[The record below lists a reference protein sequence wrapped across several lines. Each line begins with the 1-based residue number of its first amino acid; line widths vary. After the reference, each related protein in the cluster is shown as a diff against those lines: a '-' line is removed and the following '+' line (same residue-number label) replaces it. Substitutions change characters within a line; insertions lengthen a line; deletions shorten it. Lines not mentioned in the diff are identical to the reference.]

1 MAIESFRTGIGSRQ
15 SDEGNVN
22 ILDQIKKPATM
33 SVLRGNDPEASSNY
47 ITSLLE
53 NMGAPGQRFEDLKQG
68 RINRTGGNPFI
79 RPRPEFSVSNIPSI
93 MNKMPNVFESAMLQR
108 QPMVNLFRRPGPMG
122 YTGPYGFQAFSM
134 NNPYFTM

>member
-15 SDEGNVN
+15 SDEGNIN

-33 SVLRGNDPEASSNY
+33 SVLRGNDPEASSQY

-53 NMGAPGQRFEDLKQG
+53 NMGASGQMFEELRQG
-68 RINRTGGNPFI
+68 RANRTGVNPFNMT
-79 RPRPEFSVSNIPSI
+79 RPEFSVSNIPT
-93 MNKMPNVFESAMLQR
+93 MVNRMPNVFESAMLQR
-108 QPMVNLFRRPGPMG
+108 QPMSNLFRRPGPMG

>member
-15 SDEGNVN
+15 SDEGNIN

-33 SVLRGNDPEASSNY
+33 SVLRGNDPEASSQY

-53 NMGAPGQRFEDLKQG
+53 NMGASGQMFEELRQG
-68 RINRTGGNPFI
+68 RANRTGVNPFNMT
-79 RPRPEFSVSNIPSI
+79 RPEFSVSNIPT
-93 MNKMPNVFESAMLQR
+93 MVNRMPNVFESAMLQR
-108 QPMVNLFRRPGPMG
+108 RPMSNLFRRPGPMG

>member
-15 SDEGNVN
+15 SDEGNIN

-33 SVLRGNDPEASSNY
+33 SVLRGNDPEASSQY

-53 NMGAPGQRFEDLKQG
+53 NMGASGQMFEELRQG
-68 RINRTGGNPFI
+68 RANRTGVNPFNMT
-79 RPRPEFSVSNIPSI
+79 RPEFSVSNIPA
-93 MNKMPNVFESAMLQR
+93 MVNRMPNVFESAMLQR
-108 QPMVNLFRRPGPMG
+108 QPMSNLFRRPGPMG

>member
-15 SDEGNVN
+15 SDEGNIN

-33 SVLRGNDPEASSNY
+33 SVLRGNDPEANSQY

-53 NMGAPGQRFEDLKQG
+53 NMGASGQMFEELRQG
-68 RINRTGGNPFI
+68 RANRTGVNPFNMT
-79 RPRPEFSVSNIPSI
+79 RPEFSVSNIPT
-93 MNKMPNVFESAMLQR
+93 MVNRMPNVFESAMLQR
-108 QPMVNLFRRPGPMG
+108 RPMSNLFRRPGPMG